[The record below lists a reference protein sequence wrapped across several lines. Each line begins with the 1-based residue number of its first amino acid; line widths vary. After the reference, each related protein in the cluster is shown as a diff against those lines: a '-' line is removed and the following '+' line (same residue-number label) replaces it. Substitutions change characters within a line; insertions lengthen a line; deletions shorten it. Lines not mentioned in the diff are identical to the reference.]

1 MALIGAD
8 VDALRATVAMFRQSS
23 SQISTAF
30 AQAQQA
36 MQAMQSGPW
45 AGQHRVR
52 AEEIWERWWSQC
64 TPLITELDN
73 LAARTER
80 FADNLEEA
88 GRRFGDET
96 VMVTAHDSNLMSS
109 PPNDLS
115 LFDPAEY
122 MSSLPSYLFEPLG
135 LLSGRLDALINSF
148 EGITSVAGLAAIAIK
163 DKNTRKSIVKTIR
176 KNEDLR
182 KAIEKIPILKSTTK
196 TLLKN
201 KNLLKAANQLEEF
214 SKQSPFGVLSLFAVN
229 FGENTAQAWTDE
241 KYKHDSQRIQK
252 VIADAAIDSVV
263 VSGFEIG
270 GSLAG
275 RAIGG
280 AIGSVG
286 GPLGTALGMTIGGFV
301 GSKLGEWAGE
311 WVTQQEWYEEFKAPM
326 VQAGADM
333 IDKTVETSDQVVR
346 QVTEA
351 GQKAWE
357 QVQSAPAA
365 INNWVNN
372 LLW

>member
-8 VDALRATVAMFRQSS
+8 IAQLRETINMLRQGHTQLNDAFL
-23 SQISTAF
+23 STAQGMR
-30 AQAQQA
+30 AL
-36 MQAMQSGPW
+36 QSGPW
-45 AGQHRVR
+45 SGQHRVQ
-52 AEEIWERWWSQC
+52 AEEAWEQLQSQF
-64 TPLITELDN
+64 TPLANSLEN
-73 LAARTER
+73 LALRLER

-88 GRRFGDET
+88 GRVFGDET

-109 PPNDLS
+109 LPNDLS

-122 MSSLPSYLFEPLG
+122 MSSLPKDLFEPLG
-135 LLSGRLDALINSF
+135 ILSGGLDDLINSF

-163 DKNTRKSIVKTIR
+163 DKNFHK
-176 KNEDLR
+176 
-182 KAIEKIPILKSTTK
+182 KIPILKSTTK

-214 SKQSPFGVLSLFAVN
+214 SKLSPFGVLSSFAVN
-229 FGENTAQAWTDE
+229 LGENTAQAWTDE